1 MTKAPKPQVDY
12 SRLCDAVQKSRW
24 VLRKFRQ
31 ERFDAVK
38 QFVGRHWSE
47 EAATQNIVPVNL
59 IATYVR
65 IVLDKLVSKEPRVM
79 LTTFEQG
86 AKPDVS
92 VMEEWINQ
100 QLEATG
106 FATTCTRAVQDALFS
121 IGIIKVALS
130 TPEDAASFG
139 WDLQAGQP
147 YADVVDLDD
156 FVFDTHARDFRQASF
171 IGHRYRCPL
180 AVARKMGYK
189 GGKKLEASQDQPFNL
204 EGDEKISALQ
214 RMPYSVNDD
223 EFEEMVDLWEI
234 YLPRY
239 KLIVTLP
246 DDYMVGADTM
256 ARGTAL
262 KEQEWVGPPCGPY
275 HFLGFGVVPGNAMPK
290 APIMDLLDLHN
301 SVNKVFR
308 KLLRQS
314 ERAKTNDLVQAN
326 SEDGER
332 LKNAN
337 DGDIIPVNDPK
348 SIVRLQSG
356 GPEPQ
361 LHAFGMAMRD
371 MFSWLA
377 GNLDTMGGLSPQ
389 AKTATQ
395 EKLLADNSNAG
406 VMDMQGSS
414 FRFVSSVLKAIC
426 WFHHHHPQQTMKVRH
441 EIQGLPNYG
450 LTRKVGPQQRQK
462 IPWNEMAVKVDPYS
476 LRHQTPE
483 QRAQALVQLVTQ
495 LVIPMSQ
502 MAQQQGISL
511 DLHVLLTK
519 LGKYM
524 DMPDLAE
531 ILSIQEPPVAPDQQQ
546 GQGPGPGGMPQ
557 ETTRNYVRENRS
569 QQTGPSQST
578 SLQQALL
585 GANRGGQRNG
595 KPQGVM

>member
-1 MTKAPKPQVDY
+1 MKAPKPDVDY
-12 SRLCDAVQKSRW
+12 PRLCEAIQKSRW

-38 QFVGRHWSE
+38 QFVGKHWSE
-47 EAATQNIVPVNL
+47 EAATQNIVPINL

-65 IVLDKLVSKEPRVM
+65 IILDKLVSKEPRVM
-79 LTTFEQG
+79 LSTFQQQ
-86 AKPDVS
+86 AKPVVS
-92 VMEEWINQ
+92 VMEEWVNT
-100 QLEATG
+100 QLESIG
-106 FATTCTRAVQDALFS
+106 FANTAARAVQDALFS
-121 IGIIKVALS
+121 VGIIKVALS

-139 WDLQAGQP
+139 WELQAGQP

-156 FVFDTHARDFRQASF
+156 FVFDTHARDFRQAAF

-180 AVARKMGYK
+180 SVARKMGYK
-189 GGKKLEASQDQPFNL
+189 GGKKLEASQDQPYNQ
-204 EGDEKISALQ
+204 EGDERISSLL

-239 KLIVTLP
+239 KLVVTLP
-246 DDYMVGADTM
+246 DEYMMGADTEK
-256 ARGTAL
+256 GEAL

-290 APIMDLLDLHN
+290 APIMDLIDLHN
-301 SVNKVFR
+301 AANNALR
-308 KLLRQS
+308 KLLRQA
-314 ERAKTNDLVQAN
+314 ERAKTNDLVQSN
-326 SEDGER
+326 SEDGEK

-356 GPEPQ
+356 GPDPN
-361 LHAFGMAMRD
+361 LHAFFMAMKD
-371 MFSWLA
+371 LFSWT
-377 GNLDTMGGLSPQ
+377 GNNVDTMGGLSPQ
-389 AKTATQ
+389 AKTLGQ
-395 EKLLADNSNAG
+395 EKLLADSSNAG
-406 VMDMQGSS
+406 VADMQASA
-414 FRFVSSVLKAIC
+414 FRFVSSALTSIC
-426 WFHHHHPQQTMKVRH
+426 WFHHHHPQQTMKTRH
-441 EIQGLPNYG
+441 EINGLPNYG
-450 LTRKVGPQQRQK
+450 ITRKVTPQQRQQ
-462 IPWNEMAVKVDPYS
+462 IPWKDLGVKVDPYS

-483 QRAQALVQLVTQ
+483 QRAQALVQIVTS

-502 MAQQQGISL
+502 MAQQQGITL

-531 ILSIQEPPVAPDQQQ
+531 ILSIQEPPVQAEPPDQ
-546 GQGPGPGGMPQ
+546 GAGPGGMPQ

-578 SLQQALL
+578 MMQQALL
-585 GANRGGQRNG
+585 GANRGGQHNG